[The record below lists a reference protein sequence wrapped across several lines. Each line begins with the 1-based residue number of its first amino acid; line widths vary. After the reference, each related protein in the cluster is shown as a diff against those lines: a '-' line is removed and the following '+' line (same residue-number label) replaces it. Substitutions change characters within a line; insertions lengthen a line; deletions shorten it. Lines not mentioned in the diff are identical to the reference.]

1 MFIDF
6 FYLLRARGLG
16 TDTTEWMTLMEALMK
31 GLHGNSLSGFY
42 NLCRATLV
50 KTEADYDKFD
60 MVFAEFFKDVPFT
73 DELPAMV
80 YEWLSNKEEALKDF
94 HAFLKTQDYKWKS
107 QEEIL
112 EMFEQ
117 RLKEQ
122 REEHNGGS
130 YWIGTGGFTNFG
142 HSGHAPEGIRISGQ
156 GRYRRA
162 FEVLGE
168 RRFRDFRKDNVL
180 DIRSFQM
187 AFRLLRQYS
196 DRVNE
201 AETEFDTDGTIR
213 ETADHAGNLK
223 IKYKKPRRNI
233 VKVLLLMDSGGS
245 MDYYSGICSMLFQAA
260 EKSNHFKELQ
270 VYYFHNCIGSTLY
283 KQPQLFYEDGV
294 STEWVLNQYGSEYKV
309 ILVGDALMDMYDL
322 VAKHYDRTLGEARYS
337 GFDMLERFRE
347 QYPHIVWLNP
357 ETPPYG
363 AYKSEDPEKAW
374 SLGPNGAIL
383 PKYLAT
389 GGTRGRGLD
398 DAGFG
403 WGGGYGGNWG
413 ESYGRIADIIPMYP
427 LTVSGLEH
435 AMKKLLVSK

>member
-1 MFIDF
+1 MFIEF

-16 TDTTEWMTLMEALMK
+16 TDTTEWMTLMEGLMR

-60 MVFAEFFKDVPFT
+60 MVFAEYFKDVPYEG
-73 DELPAMV
+73 ELPDMV
-80 YEWLSNKEEALKDF
+80 KEWLSNKEEALKDF
-94 HAFLKTQDYKWKS
+94 HAFLKTSDYEWKT

-112 EMFEQ
+112 KAFEE
-117 RLKEQ
+117 RLREQ
-122 REEHNGGS
+122 REEHNAGS

-142 HSGHAPEGIRISGQ
+142 HSGHRPQGIRIMGE

-213 ETADHAGNLK
+213 ETADNAGNLR
-223 IKYKKPRRNI
+223 IKYKKPRKNV

-245 MDYYSGICSMLFQAA
+245 MDYYAGICSMLFQAA
-260 EKSNHFKELQ
+260 EKSNHFKELH
-270 VYYFHNCIGSTLY
+270 VYYFHNVIGSTLY
-283 KQPQLFYEDGV
+283 KRPMLWYEDGV

-322 VAKHYDRTLGEARYS
+322 VAKHYDRSLGEARYS
-337 GFDMLERFRE
+337 GFDMLDRFKE
-347 QYPHIVWLNP
+347 HYPHIVWLNP
-357 ETPPYG
+357 EKPPYG
-363 AYKSEDPEKAW
+363 AYKSDDPEKAW
-374 SLGPNGAIL
+374 CLGPKGTIL
-383 PKYLAT
+383 PKYIAAA
-389 GGTRGRGLD
+389 GQRGKGLD
-398 DAGFG
+398 DAGYG

-413 ESYGRIADIIPMYP
+413 ESYGRI
-427 LTVSGLEH
+427 
-435 AMKKLLVSK
+435 